1 MWFLTACR
9 LKAKVKSAAVVLGFA
24 ALITSSACH
33 VYQTRASSRNGEFE
47 WKHGPR
53 TVVVK
58 VLGNVTFAN
67 NDQDVMSVSPDGYLF
82 IEESVL
88 WDSWAL
94 EFTRRTDG
102 SVGRRLIVN
111 GEEKPVN
118 LEARAR
124 MARIFPE
131 VLRRTGINSSERAA
145 RILDHQGLDALLEET
160 RLLPRDAVRVRYLQQ
175 AADTEALT
183 EDQKLRVV
191 REAGA
196 VIGSVSR
203 KSELLSDWAPNYSE
217 VGLLGGLLEAGE
229 AIGSNSSKSRFARGL
244 FELHCDSADRLRLI
258 LDFVK
263 TIGSDS
269 HKATALRAAT
279 DCLSGDERSKEAY
292 FAALSS
298 MTADGGKAGV
308 LRDLVQKTGRDEAM
322 LVPSLDAAGALR
334 SDSKKAS
341 VLVLASR
348 FFVNT
353 NAVRE
358 AYFAASDRIGSSS
371 SRSEALMA
379 VVKNAELDPSSA
391 SRLFKSAGQM
401 GSDNA
406 KAAVLIQSLDLYTED
421 PKVSKEF
428 IGAVNRIGSAS
439 RRASVLS
446 TVAQRSG
453 IGKHTLLEVI
463 ESAEG
468 LSDDSA
474 KAGILVRVA
483 HIAGNDAEISM
494 RLRLAAKTI
503 RASSSYRRVLS
514 GLDQEASRSE

>member
-9 LKAKVKSAAVVLGFA
+9 LKAKLKSAAVVLGFA
-24 ALITSSACH
+24 ALITTSACH
-33 VYQTRASSRNGEFE
+33 VYQTHASSRNGEFE
-47 WKHGPR
+47 WQHGPR

-58 VLGNVTFAN
+58 VLGDVKFAN

-88 WDSWAL
+88 LDSWAL

-102 SVGRRLIVN
+102 SVGRRLVVN
-111 GEEKPVN
+111 GEEKPADS
-118 LEARAR
+118 EARAW
-124 MARIFPE
+124 MARMFPE
-131 VLRRTGINSSERAA
+131 VLRRTGINASERAA
-145 RILDHQGLDALLEET
+145 RILDSQGLDALLEEV

-175 AADTEALT
+175 VADTEDLT

-196 VIGSVSR
+196 VIVSDSR
-203 KSELLSDWAPNYSE
+203 KYELLSDWAPNYSE
-217 VGLLGGLLEAGE
+217 VRQLSGLLEAGE
-229 AIGSNSSKSRFARGL
+229 TIGSNSSNSRFARGL
-244 FELHCDSADRLRLI
+244 IELHCDSAEKLRLI
-258 LDFVK
+258 LEFVK
-263 TIGSDS
+263 TIRSDS

-292 FAALSS
+292 FVALSS
-298 MTADGGKAGV
+298 MNADGGKAGV
-308 LRDLVQKTGRDEAM
+308 LRDVVQKTGCDESM
-322 LVPSLDAAGALR
+322 LVSSLDAAGALN

-341 VLVLASR
+341 VLVSVSR

-358 AYFAASDRIGSSS
+358 AYFAAADRIGSSS
-371 SRSEALMA
+371 SRSEALIA

-391 SRLFKSAGQM
+391 SRMFKSAGQM
-401 GSDNA
+401 GSDKA
-406 KAAVLIQSLDLYTED
+406 KAAVLTRSLGLYTED
-421 PKVSKEF
+421 PRVSKEF
-428 IGAVNRIGSAS
+428 FGAVDRIGSAS
-439 RRASVLS
+439 RRAGVLS
-446 TVAQRSG
+446 RVAQQSG
-453 IGKHTLLEVI
+453 IGKHTLLQVI

-474 KAGILVRVA
+474 KEGILVRVT

-494 RLRLAAKTI
+494 RLRRAAKTI
-503 RASSSYRRVLS
+503 GSGSSYRRVLS